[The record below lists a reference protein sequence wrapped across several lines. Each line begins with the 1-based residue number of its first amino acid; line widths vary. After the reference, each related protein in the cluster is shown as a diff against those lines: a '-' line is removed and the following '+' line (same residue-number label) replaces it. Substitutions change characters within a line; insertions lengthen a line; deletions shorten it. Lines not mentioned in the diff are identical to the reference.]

1 MGSQGFKMNINTSK
15 LTQKDAGEYLIQ
27 TAISLKDNNFKTES
41 QSFKLV
47 ITVYEKDSE
56 DSEDTEGSEDSE
68 DTDDTE
74 GTEDNEE
81 TESDSTSDS

>member
-1 MGSQGFKMNINTSK
+1 MNIDTSK

-47 ITVYEKDSE
+47 ITVDDKDSE
-56 DSEDTEGSEDSE
+56 DSEAESTNSEDSE
-68 DTDDTE
+68 DS
-74 GTEDNEE
+74 ED
-81 TESDSTSDS
+81 